1 MQLNHTLWSKYAAST
16 LQDDEH
22 YAHSAYFQGNY
33 QRKTAFSVCF
43 LEFFLQSSSKEPWR
57 TSRKDMTLKD
67 SWKKKYSKPSK
78 VTFTSVNFAYNG
90 KSKTVA
96 SKHSFHR

>member
-1 MQLNHTLWSKYAAST
+1 MAVDQQMQLNHTLWPKYAAST

-43 LEFFLQSSSKEPWR
+43 LELFLQSSSKELWR
-57 TSRKDMTLKD
+57 TSRKDMTL
-67 SWKKKYSKPSK
+67 
-78 VTFTSVNFAYNG
+78 
-90 KSKTVA
+90 
-96 SKHSFHR
+96 